1 MNKLLPQANNLDT
14 VIDVFMYVYLHPG
27 CNRQEIADYCDF
39 TLRQVQYYTN
49 ACEYL
54 GLIDQTWKPTPVGK
68 DIFEHNSSEVTERV
82 YAQIISD
89 PVMGQIFARLYT
101 LPDEDHSNYARQVV
115 MDAFPGYSDAV
126 YERRS
131 DIIIKWCKKIITYI
145 AKK

>member
-14 VIDVFMYVYLHPG
+14 VIDVFMYIYLHPD
-27 CNRQEIADYCDF
+27 CSKENIAEYCGF
-39 TLRQVQYYTN
+39 TLRQVEYYTK

-54 GLIDQTWKPTPVGK
+54 GLINADWSPTFIAK
-68 DIFEHNSSEVTERV
+68 DIFENNQSEVTERV

-89 PVMGQIFARLYT
+89 PVMGLIFAMEYT
-101 LPDEDHSNYARQVV
+101 LPNEDHSEYARQIV

-131 DIIIKWCKKIITYI
+131 DIIIKWCKRIIAYI

>member
-14 VIDVFMYVYLHPG
+14 VVDVFRYIYLHPG
-27 CNRQEIADYCDF
+27 CSKENIADFCGF
-39 TLRQVQYYTN
+39 TLRQVEYYTN

-54 GLIDQTWKPTPVGK
+54 GLINATWEPTIIGK
-68 DIFEHNSSEVTERV
+68 DIFERNLSEVTERV
-82 YAQIISD
+82 YAQIILD
-89 PVMGQIFARLYT
+89 PVMGQIFAMQYT
-101 LPDEDHSNYARQVV
+101 LPEEDHSEFARQVV

-131 DIIIKWCKKIITYI
+131 DIIIKWCKKIIAYL